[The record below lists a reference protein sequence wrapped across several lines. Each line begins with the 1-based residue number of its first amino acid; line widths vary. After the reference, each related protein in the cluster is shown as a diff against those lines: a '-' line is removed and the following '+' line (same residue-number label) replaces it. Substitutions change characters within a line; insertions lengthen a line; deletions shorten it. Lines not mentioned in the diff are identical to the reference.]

1 MIVTL
6 GVLIITSCILL
17 AGYYAG
23 TETGFYRLNRVR
35 LRFRLKEGSESAK
48 HLDEMVAK
56 PDEFIITTL
65 VGNNLCVFLATLVCT
80 QLYELGGH
88 YEDASRL
95 ATLTLVGPIF
105 IFGEVLQKEV
115 FRRAADTLMYRATKM
130 LKLSMKVLSPVVVLL
145 KQVQRFWGI
154 FMRGPGAGRELQVGR
169 HRLYHFFSE
178 SADEGTLSDYQKTMA
193 ANIMRLEN
201 LRIEKVMIPFGD
213 AASIRLSQTLDEFR
227 EIVRKSPYTR
237 FPVSSP
243 HGRLLGI
250 VNVFEVLSHSAGPFQ
265 IAQYLRE
272 PTELDR
278 ETSVIKALN
287 RLKHSGQPMGFVTED
302 HEKVVGIV
310 TVKDLV
316 EEIVGEL
323 GEW

>member
-1 MIVTL
+1 MIVAL
-6 GVLIITSCILL
+6 GVLIIASCILV

-35 LRFRLKEGSESAK
+35 LRFRLNQGDEAAK

-65 VGNNLCVFLATLVCT
+65 VGNNLSVFLATLVCT
-80 QLYELGGH
+80 QLYEMGGH

-115 FRRAADTLMYRATKM
+115 FRRAADTLMYRSTKM
-130 LKLSMKVLSPVVVLL
+130 LRWSMKIFSPVVVLL

-154 FMRGPGAGRELQVGR
+154 FMRGPASGHELQVGR
-169 HRLYHFFSE
+169 RRLYHFFSE
-178 SADEGTLSDYQKTMA
+178 SAHEGTLSDYQKTMA
-193 ANIMRLEN
+193 ANIMKLES
-201 LRIEKVMIPFGD
+201 LKIEKVMIPFAD
-213 AASIRLSQTLDEFR
+213 AASIQLSQTLEECR

-250 VNVFEVLSHSAGPFQ
+250 VNVLELLSHSAGPFQ
-265 IAQYLRE
+265 VAQYLRE
-272 PTELDR
+272 PTQQDR
-278 ETSVIKALN
+278 ETSVIEALN
-287 RLKHSGQPMGFVTED
+287 RLKHSGQPMAFVTEGD
-302 HEKVVGIV
+302 AKVVGIV